1 MRMNPRICLVLIS
14 VLTICTACF
23 AQNGAEKNSP
33 SLTDAP
39 PPPAEMQS
47 LAKALVGK
55 WSTTYKFQPSGK
67 SSSGGTGTG
76 EEIWR
81 TGPGGYVLM
90 EEEHI
95 RTPDGDR
102 FLFALHWWDKSTN
115 SLRGMLCNN
124 SGPAACNVDSYFN
137 SSLKW
142 DGKRLVIDLEFPQN
156 GKKMLWH
163 EIWSDITDTSF
174 TQTGEIGEV
183 GGPLKLAVSIH
194 GTKDSNDSNRAGSS
208 K

>member
-1 MRMNPRICLVLIS
+1 MRMIPRIGLMLIS
-14 VLTICTACF
+14 VLIILTACF
-23 AQNGAEKNSP
+23 AQNNAEKNSP
-33 SLTDAP
+33 SLNDMP
-39 PPPAEMQS
+39 PPQAEMQS
-47 LAKALVGK
+47 LARALVGK
-55 WSTTYKFQPSGK
+55 WSTTYKFEPSGK

-76 EEIWR
+76 EEVWR

-95 RTPDGDR
+95 RAPYGER

-137 SSLKW
+137 SSIKW
-142 DGKRLVIDLEFPQN
+142 DGKRLVIDLQFPQD

-183 GGPLKLAVSIH
+183 GSPLRLAVSIH
-194 GTKDSNDSNRAGSS
+194 GTKTSDSDRAGSS